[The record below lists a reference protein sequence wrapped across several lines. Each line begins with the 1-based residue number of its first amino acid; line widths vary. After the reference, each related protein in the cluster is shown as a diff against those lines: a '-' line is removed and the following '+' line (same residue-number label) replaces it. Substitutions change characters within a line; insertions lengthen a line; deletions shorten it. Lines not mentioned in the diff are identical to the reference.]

1 MASWQTHIQSR
12 LGATLGSGNPI
23 PETAEVIIYIQD
35 AIQETRVRLMRV
47 VPQEIPQFSK
57 TATANDG
64 NGIDAEDALAI
75 LSVTRM
81 DGTANQEIP
90 CTEIPSEMKYK
101 VTDEDSL
108 HFRSKHNPCYYQF
121 QDKVFIKPD
130 PASSNNTGTV
140 TYVPAISTKSNGSSI
155 TIGSE
160 TNTTDNM
167 PDKYIHL
174 VVFHTMVQVLDTIMS
189 NIHTEINSLLD
200 DISVPDVPTI
210 VYDNIEMP
218 SLPTY
223 KITPINLN
231 YKKVESYFDSEDSE
245 LVGPAINQLTQ
256 QISEFNAL
264 SKEEQQRVQTQLK
277 EYDGELQKRFKQA
290 DGDLQADIAEYQR
303 RIEKYGQDIAKFG
316 TDLQS
321 WTTRYNW
328 YAGQMQM
335 YAQKYLAFFG
345 QVAPQQRQQREEGER
360 GER

>member
-1 MASWQTHIQSR
+1 M
-12 LGATLGSGNPI
+12 
-23 PETAEVIIYIQD
+23 
-35 AIQETRVRLMRV
+35 
-47 VPQEIPQFSK
+47 
-57 TATANDG
+57 
-64 NGIDAEDALAI
+64 
-75 LSVTRM
+75 
-81 DGTANQEIP
+81 
-90 CTEIPSEMKYK
+90 
-101 VTDEDSL
+101 
-108 HFRSKHNPCYYQF
+108 
-121 QDKVFIKPD
+121 
-130 PASSNNTGTV
+130 
-140 TYVPAISTKSNGSSI
+140 
-155 TIGSE
+155 
-160 TNTTDNM
+160 
-167 PDKYIHL
+167 
-174 VVFHTMVQVLDTIMS
+174 
-189 NIHTEINSLLD
+189 
-200 DISVPDVPTI
+200 PDVPTI